1 MEKLKLKRL
10 CAFIIDVFVVGMIM
24 QLLLKLLQ
32 LTSLGIFVP
41 CVLYAYLLWIFC
53 KDCYNGQSLGK
64 HWMKIQIIDDKTG
77 KAVSPIKSVVRNL
90 FYCIG
95 LIEGFVLLCNPKGKR
110 IGDYLC
116 KTTVTESQ
124 VSQEPVNKRTVV
136 ATIIGVGVILFILGL
151 CWWTMQNAQNQRMWN
166 LLYS

>member
-53 KDCYNGQSLGK
+53 KDCYNGQTLDEDS
-64 HWMKIQIIDDKTG
+64 
-77 KAVSPIKSVVRNL
+77 
-90 FYCIG
+90 
-95 LIEGFVLLCNPKGKR
+95 
-110 IGDYLC
+110 DY
-116 KTTVTESQ
+116 
-124 VSQEPVNKRTVV
+124 
-136 ATIIGVGVILFILGL
+136 
-151 CWWTMQNAQNQRMWN
+151 
-166 LLYS
+166 